1 MSYTNTSEPHGV
13 IKRYFGE
20 LTSSDFIDSARDI
33 SVSEDFTQLRWII
46 ADLLDVLSVSVSD
59 QAFEEVIVQQ
69 LGSYTTNRRIHFA
82 LVGSRS
88 FIIDFFHLNQ
98 FNTIA
103 IDGVSAVLLNKFDF
117 SFIASQFNLW
127 IDNFYTNF

>member
-33 SVSEDFTQLRWII
+33 SVSEEFTQLRWII
-46 ADLLDVLSVSVSD
+46 ADLLDVTSISVSE

-88 FIIDFFHLNQ
+88 FIIDFFHHYIRIFHDVLGDKLVIKS
-98 FNTIA
+98 FNSVKDAREWLENTR
-103 IDGVSAVLLNKFDF
+103 
-117 SFIASQFNLW
+117 
-127 IDNFYTNF
+127 